1 MVDDCPM
8 SSIAASMFIYILS
21 TERWKKL
28 GTQLYSWS
36 LVDLRMK
43 SLFEDWHPSPPVTK
57 FSKFLKPSTALKA
70 NNITHILSR
79 YKLVSHLY
87 QCQLWRWTVVK
98 MEPSLFFWKQYCSIS
113 GETGHSK
120 GGANWKEKVSHLG
133 HLSHLL
139 LKLAR
144 EYLQICMTK
153 HKIRLRSLGRHQA
166 CSVFRLCFEYF
177 FKHWSPLTYLVYFCI
192 TVELVSWISPVRIW
206 RKGKFKCRL
215 PIYPKLKKA
224 AIEWLAQNL
233 TKYGDFPIF
242 LWRVG

>member
-36 LVDLRMK
+36 WVDLRMK

-57 FSKFLKPSTALKA
+57 FWKFLKPSTALKA

-87 QCQLWRWTVVK
+87 QCQLWRWTVLK
-98 MEPSLFFWKQYCSIS
+98 MEPNLFFWKQYCSIS

-139 LKLAR
+139 LKLTR

-153 HKIRLRSLGRHQA
+153 RKIRLRSLGRHQA
-166 CSVFRLCFEYF
+166 CSVSRLCFVYF
-177 FKHWSPLTYLVYFCI
+177 FTIANIGVRSHIWFIFVSQLNWSVGSVQLEFEEKENSNVDFQFT
-192 TVELVSWISPVRIW
+192 
-206 RKGKFKCRL
+206 
-215 PIYPKLKKA
+215 
-224 AIEWLAQNL
+224 QNL
-233 TKYGDFPIF
+233 RRR
-242 LWRVG
+242 L

>member
-1 MVDDCPM
+1 MVDDPYCPM

-36 LVDLRMK
+36 WVDLRMK

-139 LKLAR
+139 LKLTR

-153 HKIRLRSLGRHQA
+153 RKIRLRSLGRHQA
-166 CSVFRLCFEYF
+166 CSVSRLCFVYF
-177 FKHWSPLTYLVYFCI
+177 FIIANNALEYAHIFGFFCI
-192 TVELVSWISPVRIW
+192 TVKLVSWISPDFEEKENSNVD
-206 RKGKFKCRL
+206 FQFT
-215 PIYPKLKKA
+215 
-224 AIEWLAQNL
+224 QNL
-233 TKYGDFPIF
+233 RRR
-242 LWRVG
+242 L

>member
-36 LVDLRMK
+36 WVDLRMK

-87 QCQLWRWTVVK
+87 QCQLWRWTVLK
-98 MEPSLFFWKQYCSIS
+98 MLPNLFFWKQYCSIS

-139 LKLAR
+139 LKLTR

-153 HKIRLRSLGRHQA
+153 RKIRLRSLGRHQA
-166 CSVFRLCFEYF
+166 CSVSRLCFVYF
-177 FKHWSPLTYLVYFCI
+177 FITANIGVRSHIWFIFVSQLNWSVGSVQLEFEEKENSNVDFQFT
-192 TVELVSWISPVRIW
+192 
-206 RKGKFKCRL
+206 
-215 PIYPKLKKA
+215 
-224 AIEWLAQNL
+224 QNL
-233 TKYGDFPIF
+233 RRR
-242 LWRVG
+242 L